1 MKKYETLDMEIIEF
15 EDSIDL
21 IDVSTPEADLYE
33 EID

>member
-15 EDSIDL
+15 EESIEL
-21 IDVSTPEADLYE
+21 IEVSTPEADLYE